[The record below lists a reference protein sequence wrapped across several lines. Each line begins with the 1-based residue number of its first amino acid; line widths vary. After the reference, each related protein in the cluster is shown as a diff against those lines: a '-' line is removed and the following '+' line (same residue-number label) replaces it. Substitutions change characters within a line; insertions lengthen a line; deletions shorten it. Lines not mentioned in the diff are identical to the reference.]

1 MRELAKRISLLF
13 LLVLIAS
20 DATVAQSEN
29 PQRYFDQANQ
39 QLQQGNIRQA
49 LATYR
54 QLEQQN
60 RVSGALF
67 INMGLSYTQLDSMGK
82 AKYYFLKAKQFDE
95 TQERAEAGLK
105 YVESRFSHQSAVLP
119 ELPWQEAL
127 NWLRDEPGSATL
139 LAIGLILLN
148 LGILLFIGTWF
159 TRYSSKWWTRSAM
172 TTAGIGVLIILLSFY
187 TDYRSQR
194 YSKAVM
200 ITREASVREQPA
212 PDAALVNEAFEGYTF
227 VVDHSKSKDKPNWS
241 YIRMSNGLY
250 GWIPTK
256 EIMIL

>member
-1 MRELAKRISLLF
+1 MNCTSKSILISLLLAF
-13 LLVLIAS
+13 VVPG
-20 DATVAQSEN
+20 ATLAQQEN
-29 PQRYFDQANQ
+29 PQRYFDQANE
-39 QLQQGNIRQA
+39 QLQEGNIRQA

-54 QLEQQN
+54 QLENQN
-60 RVSGALF
+60 HVSGALF

-82 AKYYFLKAKQFDE
+82 AKYYFLKARRFDE
-95 TQERAEAGLK
+95 TRDRAGAGLE

-119 ELPWQEAL
+119 ELPWQTAL
-127 NWLRDEPGSATL
+127 NWLSNEFGSAFL
-139 LAIGLILLN
+139 LAIGLILFN
-148 LGILLFIGTWF
+148 LGILLFISTWF
-159 TRYSSKWWTRSAM
+159 TRYSSRWWTRSAIA
-172 TTAGIGVLIILLSFY
+172 TAGVGTVIILLSFF
-187 TDYRSQR
+187 TNYRQQR

-200 ITREASVREQPA
+200 ITREASVREQPG

-227 VVDHSKSKDKPNWS
+227 IVDKKKSDGQRNWS